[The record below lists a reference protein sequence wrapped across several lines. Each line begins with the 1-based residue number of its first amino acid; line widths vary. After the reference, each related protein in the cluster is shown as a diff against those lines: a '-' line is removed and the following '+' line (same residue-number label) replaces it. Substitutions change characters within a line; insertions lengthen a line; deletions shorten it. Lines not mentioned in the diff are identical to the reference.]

1 MIPKIIHYCWFGG
14 KPIPKEYQRY
24 IKSWRKFFPEFEI
37 WQWSEGPLNDTLS
50 DASLRH
56 GVNSYDTEQGS
67 YDNEDCLP
75 FTVYRLP
82 SEKNRLFDRKMAY
95 DVNCI
100 PFSEEAYQVGKYAYV
115 SDYARLKILYEHGG
129 VYFDTDVEVI
139 RPMDDILEKGN
150 FFAFEKHTSGTPQE
164 AMFVAVGLGFA
175 CEKGNPIIKEVMDY
189 YENHHYVYPDG
200 HREQIPIVYIT
211 TDVLK
216 RHGLRASDKP
226 LEIEGGFTVYP
237 WEYFCPMEYQS
248 NKTEITENT
257 RTIHHYSATWM
268 SWRDKLMMKKGY
280 WARIVKRALGIE
292 R

>member
-24 IKSWRKFFPEFEI
+24 IESWRKFLPEYEI
-37 WQWSEGPLNDTLS
+37 WEW
-50 DASLRH
+50 
-56 GVNSYDTEQGS
+56 
-67 YDNEDCLP
+67 NEDENDN
-75 FTVYRLP
+75 VNENVNVNKNQNVNENVNKDEKRLC
-82 SEKNRLFDRKMAY
+82 DRKMAY

-100 PFSEEAYQVGKYAYV
+100 PFSEEAYRVGKYAYV

-139 RPMDDILEKGN
+139 RPMDDIIEKGG
-150 FFAFEKHTSGTPQE
+150 FLAFEKHESNP
-164 AMFVAVGLGFA
+164 AFRSYVNVGLGFA
-175 CEKGNPIIKEVMDY
+175 CEKGNPIIKEIMDY
-189 YENHHYVYPDG
+189 YENHHYIYPDG

-216 RHGLRASDKP
+216 RHGLRASDNP
-226 LEIEGGFTVYP
+226 LEIEGGFTIYP

-292 R
+292 Q